1 VWKEN
6 STTEKWSVAMS
17 LLLSKA
23 QTVVNKAGKLTEEAD
38 RTVMI
43 SKQFKHMTVKNIS
56 RELITMPKLLSDD

>member
-1 VWKEN
+1 M
-6 STTEKWSVAMS
+6 AMS